1 MEEQTKEKLTKV
13 LETIS
18 GRLELHDKNRAEI
31 QSNISNACKELT
43 QKILDAEEKA
53 YSELENLYKSEDERL
68 QKLLNEINIAIA
80 PYHGTDRESSSMGVD
95 NKDCFENL
103 IARAKAELT
112 IEQSYTFNTQTAV
125 DNLDF
130 TPIITFRTDINV
142 SLRPPSNIHIKEKKT
157 DTKLEEDKPA
167 EHGAIVTF
175 EGFNEAEFSALRSK
189 DLTKYV
195 KYRIALMSPSGEI
208 AYEQVSNENVSGGLI
223 QSIPVKL
230 GEQLRA
236 CADYKVR
243 VRGEYENGECI
254 QTSKWT
260 VSTDKIHIPS
270 FEEIC
275 GWKACPK
282 LVGTHV
288 EYAVSGPLGRVAT
301 KVGEDSN
308 YCTIIGNIALPLGK
322 TTTWKIQ
329 VVNSR
334 ENKFGRCIYLG
345 VAQYSI
351 DQNDGSGNVY
361 KGGWHLRCHDFSLY
375 SAPPHKYLDK
385 KYGPRRKGGEYL
397 KNGEAIAISFDAV
410 RGNLSFS
417 IKDEKF
423 GNAYEG
429 IPLDKPLVPSS
440 LLFYK
445 NDSIKLLF

>member
-18 GRLELHDKNRAEI
+18 ERLELHDKNRAEI
-31 QSNISNACKELT
+31 QSRISNACRELS

-68 QKLLNEINIAIA
+68 QKLLNEVNIAIA
-80 PYHGTDRESSSMGVD
+80 SYYSTDRESSSMGVD
-95 NKDCFENL
+95 NKDYLENL
-103 IARAKAELT
+103 IARAKAELY
-112 IEQSYTFNTQTAV
+112 IEQSYAFDTQAAV
-125 DNLDF
+125 NNLDF

-142 SLRPPSNIHIKEKKT
+142 SLRPPSNIHIKEKKA
-157 DTKLEEDKPA
+157 DTRSEEDNPA
-167 EHGAIVTF
+167 EHGTIVTF
-175 EGFNEAEFSALRSK
+175 EGLNEAEFSALRSK
-189 DLTKYV
+189 NLTKYV

-208 AYEQVSNENVSGGLI
+208 AYEQVSNEKLSEVLA
-223 QSIPVKL
+223 QSILVKF
-230 GEQLRA
+230 GEQLHA

-243 VRGEYENGECI
+243 VRGEYENGNCTK
-254 QTSKWT
+254 TSEWT
-260 VSTDKIHIPS
+260 VSTDNIHIPS

-282 LVGTHV
+282 LVGTHM

-301 KVGEDSN
+301 KVGGDSN

-322 TTTWKIQ
+322 TTTWKVQI
-329 VVNSR
+329 VNFR

-345 VAQYSI
+345 VAQHSI
-351 DQNDGSGNVY
+351 NQNDGSVNVY

-397 KNGEAIAISFDAV
+397 KKGEAITISFDAV
-410 RGNLSFS
+410 RGNLSFG
-417 IKDEKF
+417 IKEENF

-440 LLFYK
+440 LLFHK
-445 NDSIKLLF
+445 DDSIKLLF